1 MRILVALALL
11 PLLAGC
17 SDADWNR
24 LLAFDGSPQTIA
36 RTSPTT
42 REVAAPRSV
51 AVTAQPPA
59 AAPPPAPAPGA
70 TQAQAAA
77 ALNPLCLG
85 VARQDAMSNDFDT
98 ATQQKVAVRAY
109 QQCQQ
114 IFGN

>member
-1 MRILVALALL
+1 MRILAVLALL

-17 SDADWNR
+17 SDADWNK
-24 LLAFDGSPQTIA
+24 LLAFDGSPHPVT

-42 REVAAPRSV
+42 REVAAQRPV

-59 AAPPPAPAPGA
+59 AAPPPVPTPGA
-70 TQAQAAA
+70 TQAQATA